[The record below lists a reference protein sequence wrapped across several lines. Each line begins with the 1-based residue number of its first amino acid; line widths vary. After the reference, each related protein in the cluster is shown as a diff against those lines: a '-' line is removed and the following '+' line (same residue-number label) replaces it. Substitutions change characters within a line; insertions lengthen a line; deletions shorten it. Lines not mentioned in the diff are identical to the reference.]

1 MCGSTDRTKYGSA
14 RSSPKSYYVHHSQ
27 QIAKAAVVFDAYAIR
42 KAAVSLKQ
50 RLCFAAPKP
59 SSGTA

>member
-1 MCGSTDRTKYGSA
+1 M
-14 RSSPKSYYVHHSQ
+14 SYYVHHSQ

-50 RLCFAAPKP
+50 RVCFAAHAAPARDG
-59 SSGTA
+59 SA